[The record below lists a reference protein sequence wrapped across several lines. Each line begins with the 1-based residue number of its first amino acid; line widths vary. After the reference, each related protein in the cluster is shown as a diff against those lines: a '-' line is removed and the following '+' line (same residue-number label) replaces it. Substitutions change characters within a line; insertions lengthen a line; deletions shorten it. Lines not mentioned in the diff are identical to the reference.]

1 MDDLRTL
8 RDRAGEQYH
17 LDTQLLRSMTV
28 IESLHIWAR
37 LQNAYAWQLK
47 QTATLFEQAHR
58 ENLVELQARIHKII
72 E

>member
-8 RDRAGEQYH
+8 RDRAGEQYQ
-17 LDTQLLRSMTV
+17 LDTQPPQSMSA
-28 IESLHIWAR
+28 IESLHIWAS

-58 ENLVELQARIHKII
+58 ENLVELQARIHKLI

>member
-8 RDRAGEQYH
+8 RDRAGELYH
-17 LDTQLLRSMTV
+17 VDTRLLQSMTV
-28 IESLHIWAR
+28 IESLHIWER

-47 QTATLFEQAHR
+47 QTAILFEQAHR
-58 ENLVELQARIHKII
+58 ENLAELQARIHKLI

>member
-8 RDRAGEQYH
+8 RDRAGEQYQVDTH
-17 LDTQLLRSMTV
+17 LPQSMTA

-58 ENLVELQARIHKII
+58 ENLVELQARIHKLI